1 MSKCIRCGIDKYDT
15 AYFCF
20 ECRDVMEEKQTG
32 FLRRLKQEPRPRNN
46 PLFMV
51 PVYLYMAAITL
62 AVSFL
67 ITMIGFFLYFFT
79 K

>member
-1 MSKCIRCGIDKYDT
+1 
-15 AYFCF
+15 
-20 ECRDVMEEKQTG
+20 MEEKQTG